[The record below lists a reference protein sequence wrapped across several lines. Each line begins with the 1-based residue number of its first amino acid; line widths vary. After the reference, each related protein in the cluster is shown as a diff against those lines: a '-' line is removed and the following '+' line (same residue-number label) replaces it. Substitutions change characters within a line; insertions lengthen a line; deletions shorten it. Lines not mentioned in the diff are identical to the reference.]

1 MSRLDC
7 PKQHLLAGQAPH
19 NPVHE
24 AITLVIYITS
34 LLLLLYP
41 SQVQKWIMQGLCTKV
56 LL

>member
-41 SQVQKWIMQGLCTKV
+41 SQVQKWLMQGLCTKV